1 MPPAARV
8 TDTHVCTMADPPV
21 PTPHVGG
28 PIKPPCSTT
37 VKTNSLGQ
45 ARATDQLQC
54 TGSPAPNFIV
64 TGSTTVLVN
73 GLMAAR
79 QTDKTM
85 HPPPGAIGTGSPNV
99 DIGGPTGGATLGN
112 PTAGTA
118 ACNLAATGRVGGSTA
133 QSGQNCSL
141 ESPRQII
148 NQVAPPPP
156 GTAGLTEQQLLNWA
170 ATPGSGIS
178 APVTSAFPAEQVTV
192 LANYGVVAHQEASTS
207 ANLAQR
213 VAEGRGVTASLDAAP
228 IWGGA
233 TPVGT
238 MHTVLVT
245 GVQYDQNGNLANVI
259 VNDTGTGNCGVS
271 YPAANF
277 QNAMNGA
284 NYPGGNLVVTNNR
297 AF

>member
-1 MPPAARV
+1 ML
-8 TDTHVCTMADPPV
+8 DPPV

-37 VKTNSLGQ
+37 VQTNGLGQ

-54 TGSPAPNFIV
+54 TGSPAPDFIV
-64 TGSTTVLVN
+64 TGSTTVMIDN
-73 GLMAAR
+73 LMAAR

-85 HPPPGAIGTGSPNV
+85 HAPPGMIMIGSPNV
-99 DIGGPTGGATLGN
+99 EIGGPTGGATLGN

-118 ACNLAATGRVGGSTA
+118 ACNLAAAGRVGGSTQ
-133 QSGQNCSL
+133 QSGQNCSM

-148 NQVAPPPP
+148 NQVTPPPAGNP
-156 GTAGLTEQQLLNWA
+156 GLTEQQLLNWA
-170 ATPGSGIS
+170 ASPGSGIS
-178 APVTSAFPAEQVTV
+178 APVTSAYPAEQVAV
-192 LANYGVVAHQEASTS
+192 LANYGVAAHQETSTS
-207 ANLAQR
+207 ANLMQA
-213 VAEGRGVTASLDAAP
+213 VAERRGVTASLDAAP

-245 GVQYDQNGNLANVI
+245 GVQFDQNGNLTNVI
-259 VNDTGTGNCGVS
+259 VNDTGVSPASGNCGVV

-297 AF
+297 TF